1 MYSPRQK
8 CVFAQERMNFRSQ
21 SCRESYLN
29 TLPISHLRGNRARNC
44 KILPLFLQNFE
55 GKKVTFSYDTY
66 IRFKIISNRCN
77 DKTFFLKL
85 SHHRVLVME
94 KHWKINSK
102 SFFLGRLYAF
112 TREPLL
118 KSGRGRRNGGVQPRP
133 LFHGS
138 VPRIINSFLISP
150 ILG

>member
-1 MYSPRQK
+1 M
-8 CVFAQERMNFRSQ
+8 V
-21 SCRESYLN
+21 
-29 TLPISHLRGNRARNC
+29 
-44 KILPLFLQNFE
+44 
-55 GKKVTFSYDTY
+55 
-66 IRFKIISNRCN
+66 
-77 DKTFFLKL
+77 
-85 SHHRVLVME
+85 E
-94 KHWKINSK
+94 KHWKINAK

-118 KSGRGRRNGGVQPRP
+118 KSGKGNGGVQPRP